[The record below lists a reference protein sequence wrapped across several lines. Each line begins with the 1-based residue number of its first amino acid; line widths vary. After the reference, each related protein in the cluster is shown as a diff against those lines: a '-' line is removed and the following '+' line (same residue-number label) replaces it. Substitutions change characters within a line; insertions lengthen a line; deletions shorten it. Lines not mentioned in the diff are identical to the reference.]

1 MAGLG
6 WAVDL
11 EEGPSSLQ
19 KSPQCFLTLKLPHWG
34 KKKNSPRLSNE
45 TLMRWVSCW
54 KGLFVNAE
62 CRFFS
67 PKWFWH
73 CGKKSWKFHVG
84 WSNSGPSEWWWWW
97 VLCRKK
103 VLWIPRYPFCE
114 VPASCLPPIAGWELG
129 TGETLGRCVLL
140 CIHPFVYHEPF
151 TQGWG
156 NA

>member
-34 KKKNSPRLSNE
+34 KKKLSTAQQWNTYE
-45 TLMRWVSCW
+45 MSVMLERFICQCW
-54 KGLFVNAE
+54 MQIFL
-62 CRFFS
+62 
-67 PKWFWH
+67 PKMILALWE
-73 CGKKSWKFHVG
+73 KSWKFHVG
-84 WSNSGPSEWWWWW
+84 WSNLGPSEWWWWW

-103 VLWIPRYPFCE
+103 VLRIPRYPFCE
-114 VPASCLPPIAGWELG
+114 VPASCLPPIAGRELD
-129 TGETLGRCVLL
+129 TRETLGRCVLL
-140 CIHPFVYHEPF
+140 CIHPFVYHEPS